1 MLVIQA
7 DNMQERRRQSAK
19 TEVLRTPGKIVFS
32 LVSFFFLA
40 LEVEM
45 GEAERVGIEIG
56 IVLEDGQRETA
67 VKLPPKG

>member
-1 MLVIQA
+1 
-7 DNMQERRRQSAK
+7 MQERRRQSAK
-19 TEVLRTPGKIVFS
+19 TEALRTPVKIVFP
-32 LVSFFFLA
+32 LVPFIFLA
-40 LEVEM
+40 MEVEM